1 MGRRSLLMARLC
13 GTSVDADHAL
23 AGQDR
28 PRALAIRSEPSRRV
42 RTIREPRGAP
52 RPASA
57 YVACQRVLLRRLA
70 ASGAWLWWNYRPD
83 RDQWIRTVHQVTA
96 IALLVVA
103 LALVVIAILR
113 RARTGASGIVAAV
126 GMFVTVGAAYVLGRL
141 LAWDALGLH
150 SAVRDVAGVDGALS
164 SAVLVVSIDGREV
177 TPSTY
182 QTWAYSHLVLSGLA
196 VLALVMVWLR
206 CKDRT
211 VAA

>member
-1 MGRRSLLMARLC
+1 M
-13 GTSVDADHAL
+13 L
-23 AGQDR
+23 AG
-28 PRALAIRSEPSRRV
+28 
-42 RTIREPRGAP
+42 
-52 RPASA
+52 
-57 YVACQRVLLRRLA
+57 VLLVVLT

-150 SAVRDVAGVDGALS
+150 TAVRDVAGVDGALS

>member
-1 MGRRSLLMARLC
+1 
-13 GTSVDADHAL
+13 VL
-23 AGQDR
+23 AG
-28 PRALAIRSEPSRRV
+28 
-42 RTIREPRGAP
+42 
-52 RPASA
+52 
-57 YVACQRVLLRRLA
+57 VLLVALA

-83 RDQWIRTVHQVTA
+83 RDQWIRTLHQVTA

-126 GMFVTVGAAYVLGRL
+126 GVFVTVGAAYVLGRL

-150 SAVRDVAGVDGALS
+150 TAVRDMAGVDGALS
-164 SAVLVVSIDGREV
+164 SAVVVVSIDGRQV

-182 QTWAYSHLVLSGLA
+182 EVWAYSHLVLSGLA

-206 CKDRT
+206 CRERS
-211 VAA
+211 ASA